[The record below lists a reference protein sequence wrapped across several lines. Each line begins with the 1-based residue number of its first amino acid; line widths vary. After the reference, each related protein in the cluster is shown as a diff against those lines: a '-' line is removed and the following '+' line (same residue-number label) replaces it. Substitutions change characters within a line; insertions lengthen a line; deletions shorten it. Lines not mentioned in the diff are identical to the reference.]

1 MTHIPESEKVCNM
14 NRLLLILILT
24 FSFQS
29 WTMADDIRDFE
40 IEGMSIGDST
50 LDFFTKSEITDN
62 TWDYF
67 TNKEF
72 TPLQF
77 DSPSFAKTYDAVDQG
92 WNIGVVGLGA
102 GALACYAKP
111 QQAWTFYE
119 IDPVVIEIAE
129 NPKYFSYLQR
139 CTPKAAMVVGDARL
153 SLQAEPAGK
162 FDLLVIDA
170 FSSDSVPTHLLTQ
183 EALQLYFSKLS
194 ANGVLAFH
202 ITNRHLELKKVLSDH
217 AKQLHY
223 AALIQEFKPKQEI
236 PLVVATDWFVLAKNE
251 KALTPLYQNGL
262 GRWQKPGLYFDMKP
276 WTDDFTNIV
285 GIWK

>member
-1 MTHIPESEKVCNM
+1 MLFRS
-14 NRLLLILILT
+14 
-24 FSFQS
+24 
-29 WTMADDIRDFE
+29 
-40 IEGMSIGDST
+40 
-50 LDFFTKSEITDN
+50 
-62 TWDYF
+62 
-67 TNKEF
+67 
-72 TPLQF
+72 
-77 DSPSFAKTYDAVDQG
+77 
-92 WNIGVVGLGA
+92 
-102 GALACYAKP
+102 
-111 QQAWTFYE
+111 
-119 IDPVVIEIAE
+119 
-129 NPKYFSYLQR
+129 
-139 CTPKAAMVVGDARL
+139 
-153 SLQAEPAGK
+153 
-162 FDLLVIDA
+162 
-170 FSSDSVPTHLLTQ
+170 
-183 EALQLYFSKLS
+183 LS